1 VTCSYGD
8 VWCEGGRKGA
18 FPTAFSGYHPER
30 GLGAGLSPPRRA
42 PAAHPTRPPAAG
54 VARCPTRSG
63 PAEWGWSRRG
73 RGRARGPRRAAS
85 GRESRA
91 AGLGAC
97 VAAGGRIYGDVSKK
111 DGSGA
116 LGGGAAV

>member
-1 VTCSYGD
+1 MACSYGD
-8 VWCEGGRKGA
+8 IWCEGGRKGA

-42 PAAHPTRPPAAG
+42 PESAPNAASGCRH
-54 VARCPTRSG
+54 RSV
-63 PAEWGWSRRG
+63 PHTERGWSRRG

-85 GRESRA
+85 GRGSRA
-91 AGLGAC
+91 AGLGVC